1 MIYVIAVSGR
11 GVSKV
16 SMLWRD
22 DIDGSLL
29 RIGEHPTCDLRLS
42 GAGIATCDLWCE
54 ADGWRVRRP
63 DGSVAKPSD
72 GDSFLVGPW
81 TVVLLLGDGD
91 GAPVTGDIG
100 GSTWQSPAPDS
111 CGGGGGPGFEIDGR
125 RLADAG
131 HGLPVLLGGGEG
143 CAVRIPW
150 TREAFAAIV
159 RRRRGGTRCY
169 PLAGTS
175 LMRNGRPIDGP
186 ETLADG
192 DVLSLADAPAIRFV
206 DPDEEI
212 DRLLGILR
220 GESASRP
227 SDEGSDARTFT
238 RPSAAVIGGGQDA
251 VFSIWEALL
260 AGGAV
265 AAVLAQG
272 AISIARW

>member
-1 MIYVIAVSGR
+1 MLYVIAVNAR
-11 GVSKV
+11 GASKV
-16 SMLWRD
+16 SMIWRD
-22 DIDGSLL
+22 DTDGSLL

-63 DGSVAKPSD
+63 DASVAKPSD
-72 GDSFLVGPW
+72 GESFLVGPW
-81 TVVLLLGDGD
+81 TVVLLLGSGEE
-91 GAPVTGDIG
+91 APAMGEVGR
-100 GSTWQSPAPDS
+100 STWASPVQDPN
-111 CGGGGGPGFEIDGR
+111 GGCGGPGFEIDGR

-159 RRRRGGTRCY
+159 RRRRGETRCY

-175 LMRNGRPIDGP
+175 LTRNGRSIDCP

-192 DVLSLADAPAIRFV
+192 DVLALADAPAIRFV

-212 DRLLGILR
+212 DRLLGVLR

-227 SDEGSDARTFT
+227 SNEASEARTSS
-238 RPSAAVIGGGQDA
+238 RAPAAVIGGGRDA
-251 VFSIWEALL
+251 VFSIWEVLL

-265 AAVLAQG
+265 AAVLAQS
-272 AISIARW
+272 AITIARW